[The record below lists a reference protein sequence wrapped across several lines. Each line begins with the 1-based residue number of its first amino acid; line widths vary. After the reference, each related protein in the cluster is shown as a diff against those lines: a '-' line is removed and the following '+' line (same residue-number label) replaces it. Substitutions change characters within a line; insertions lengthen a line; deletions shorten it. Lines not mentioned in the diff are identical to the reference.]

1 MVQKVGSLGKGEGS
15 NVGKKKAEGGGTA
28 AMLESR
34 DKGADIRDLS

>member
-15 NVGKKKAEGGGTA
+15 NVGKKKGGEAA

-34 DKGADIRDLS
+34 DKGADIRGLS